1 MEYPVLEKMYAGGVK
16 VPKPYAVD
24 ASGEILGKP
33 FILVSSVPGRV
44 LGDFLVVADP
54 RREAALNIARQT
66 ARLHAVPTDGLEHLL
81 HGGAMSVTDRVLGEM
96 ENHEIIWRNVAHQR
110 DYTVQAALNWL
121 KRNIALADG
130 PRAVVHRDI
139 GVHNLLIDNDDV
151 TAFLDWE
158 TVVIGTPGED
168 IGYTYFQMTQIM
180 AWEEFVS
187 AYEVAANIRLDRRQ
201 LDFYTLWGSVRIA
214 IGIGRMVDPVYSGD
228 RHSLLHFYI
237 GDYFL
242 QTMMRQISSKLAEI
256 LKVQWP

>member
-1 MEYPVLEKMYAGGVK
+1 
-16 VPKPYAVD
+16 
-24 ASGEILGKP
+24 
-33 FILVSSVPGRV
+33 
-44 LGDFLVVADP
+44 
-54 RREAALNIARQT
+54 
-66 ARLHAVPTDGLEHLL
+66 
-81 HGGAMSVTDRVLGEM
+81 
-96 ENHEIIWRNVAHQR
+96 
-110 DYTVQAALNWL
+110 
-121 KRNIALADG
+121 
-130 PRAVVHRDI
+130 
-139 GVHNLLIDNDDV
+139 
-151 TAFLDWE
+151 
-158 TVVIGTPGED
+158 
-168 IGYTYFQMTQIM
+168 M